1 MAAKHSHKKKQW
13 PDSVLRFREKEE
25 KFFSEKKR
33 RIYIYQCRQNVHKR
47 KTDILR
53 LLKF

>member
-33 RIYIYQCRQNVHKR
+33 RIYIYINADKMYINVK
-47 KTDILR
+47 KT
-53 LLKF
+53 F

>member
-25 KFFSEKKR
+25 KFFPKKKGEY
-33 RIYIYQCRQNVHKR
+33 IYINADKMYINVK
-47 KTDILR
+47 KT
-53 LLKF
+53 F